1 MKTLNKNIRLLCEIC
16 KNWPSNLLGIN
27 VHKTLQSCWQSLF
40 AVLQWTNSTLVIS
53 KWGPF

>member
-27 VHKTLQSCWQSLF
+27 VPKTLQSCWQSLF

-53 KWGPF
+53 EWGPF